1 MSSNVFMNNQL
12 ERIADY
18 IDAGKAGGGTLTV
31 NLSGV
36 GDMTGATA
44 GQAGTHGL
52 VPAPAAGDQ
61 DKVLS
66 GAGTWED
73 LPQYSGGVNYS
84 TSEQDTGLKWID
96 GKSIFQKT
104 ITFTVTG
111 GGYISNPTGITGI
124 ETLIKHEGIGII
136 NGYIIDETAYNNP
149 PTNAYSIAI
158 IYFLQNGE
166 LFADYRATDEAVGA
180 TFYITFLY
188 TKI

>member
-1 MSSNVFMNNQL
+1 MSSVFDALQL
-12 ERIADY
+12 QRIAQAIEDGY
-18 IDAGKAGGGTLTV
+18 AGGGTLTV
-31 NLSGV
+31 DVTGA
-36 GDMTGATA
+36 GDMQGATA
-44 GQAGTHGL
+44 GTAGVHGL

-61 DKVLS
+61 DKYLS
-66 GAGTWED
+66 GGGTWED
-73 LPQYSGGVNYS
+73 LPQYSGGVDYDL
-84 TSEQDTGLKWID
+84 TEQDTGLKWID
-96 GKSIFQKT
+96 GKSIYQRT
-104 ITFTVTG
+104 VNFTVAG

-166 LFADYRATDEAVGA
+166 LLADYRATAEAVGA
-180 TFYITFLY
+180 DFYLTLWY